1 MFLKGVLRCLRQ
13 NREIKNNISFFERT
27 QIPKFDFWVKRTG
40 GAYYHINR
48 RPRKKGK
55 GRKEKKQRGTENLT
69 GEFLLGCSRKESD
82 E

>member
-55 GRKEKKQRGTENLT
+55 EAKRN
-69 GEFLLGCSRKESD
+69 GEFDGGVPVEMQQKGI
-82 E
+82 